1 MTKTHSVALIGLG
14 MAVAPHAKSLR
25 DLERQ
30 GRVRVA
36 GGWSPSAERR
46 ARFAE
51 AFGLPTVDSLERI
64 LDDKSIDTVLLLTP
78 PNARSELLEKLARA
92 RKHVIMEK
100 PIERTSAAAE
110 RLVRL
115 CEAAGVRLGIVLQHR
130 FRPAA
135 LKLRELLGAGALG
148 DLSLVQLTVPWWR
161 PQAYYDE
168 PGRGTLARDGG
179 GVLISQAIHSLDL
192 MLSLAGPVIEV
203 ASIGGTSRLHRME
216 TEDFVA
222 AGLRFAN
229 GALGGVIATTG
240 FYPGSPEQ
248 LILAGTKGTATL
260 TGDALRVHYQS
271 GHSESVESQG
281 GTGGGADP
289 MAFPHD
295 AHLALITEFLDA
307 LDAGREPAVPGRQ
320 VLGVHHLIDALLLS
334 SRRGQAMAPGTEE
347 MP

>member
-1 MTKTHSVALIGLG
+1 MSKTHSVGIIGLG
-14 MAVAPHAKSLR
+14 MAVTPHAKSLR
-25 DLERQ
+25 DLQQQ
-30 GRVRVA
+30 GRLRVA
-36 GGWSPSAERR
+36 CAWSPSAQRR
-46 ARFAE
+46 DRFAQN
-51 AFGLPTVDSLERI
+51 FGLPTVDR
-64 LDDKSIDTVLLLTP
+64 LDRLIDDPAIDTVLLLTP
-78 PNARSELLEKLARA
+78 PNARLELIERLAKA

-100 PIERTSAAAE
+100 PIERTTAAAE
-110 RLVRL
+110 RIVAL
-115 CEAAGVRLGIVLQHR
+115 CDQARIRLGIVLQHR

-135 LKLRELLGAGALG
+135 VKLRELLAAGALG
-148 DLSLVQLTVPWWR
+148 DLALAQLTVPWWR

-203 ASIGGTSRLHRME
+203 AAIAGTSRLHRME
-216 TEDFVA
+216 TEDFVS

-240 FYPGSPEQ
+240 FYPGTPEQ
-248 LILAGTKGTATL
+248 LILAGAKGTAML
-260 TGDALRVHYQS
+260 AGDGLRVQYQD
-271 GHSESVESQG
+271 GRSESVEG
-281 GTGGGADP
+281 EGKTGGGADP

-295 AHLALITEFLDA
+295 AHRALIAEFFDA
-307 LDAGREPAVPGRQ
+307 LDAGREPAVPGHQ

-334 SRRGQAMAPGTEE
+334 ARRGQAVAPGTEE